1 MRNGW
6 NPVRKL
12 LFHPTDVGP
21 PLLTQISA
29 RPEWFKRIPSQWQP
43 RFAYRC
49 IRPAGAAWLRSR
61 MDPVMITTG
70 RAIVS
75 AKPMG
80 DGLSITSDDGSKRI
94 VDHVMSATGYRID
107 ISRYDFLPSELIA
120 AIRCRQGYPELLAG
134 MESSVPGLHFLGAP
148 AALSLGPLMRFV
160 SGTAYAA
167 QALKRSV
174 VGVKGTE
181 IAWRRRRWLW
191 PDPQQR

>member
-1 MRNGW
+1 
-6 NPVRKL
+6 
-12 LFHPTDVGP
+12 
-21 PLLTQISA
+21 
-29 RPEWFKRIPSQWQP
+29 
-43 RFAYRC
+43 
-49 IRPAGAAWLRSR
+49 
-61 MDPVMITTG
+61 MITTG